1 MEFSMTPGTVKFFND
16 QKGFGF
22 IQPDNGGADMFVH
35 VSALERSG
43 MRSLSEGQ
51 KVTYTTAIDQRKGKE
66 AVDMIAE
73 A

>member
-1 MEFSMTPGTVKFFND
+1 MTPGTVKFFND

-22 IQPDNGGADMFVH
+22 IQPDDGGADMFVH

-43 MRSLSEGQ
+43 MRSLTEGQ
-51 KVTYTTAIDQRKGKE
+51 KVTYTTAIDKRKGKE